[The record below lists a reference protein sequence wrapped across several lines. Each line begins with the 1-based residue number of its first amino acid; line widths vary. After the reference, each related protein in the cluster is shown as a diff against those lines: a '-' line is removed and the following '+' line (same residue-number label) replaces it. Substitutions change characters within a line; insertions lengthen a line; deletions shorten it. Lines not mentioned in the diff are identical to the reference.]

1 MPLKLKYI
9 IESSLLKNFGS
20 KGIPLEQI
28 LTILDTNDSVD
39 DKDQF
44 VTEIYDGENL
54 GKSFQLVSDGRVP
67 PNGNWDSKDPEQV
80 KDQTQDKKPDN
91 SMPLRSLVLVVPD
104 EVGKYSK
111 REVVVVAIRAVEQCD
126 EAYYEE
132 IVLEVLWF
140 FHSIY

>member
-67 PNGNWDSKDPEQV
+67 PNGN
-80 KDQTQDKKPDN
+80 
-91 SMPLRSLVLVVPD
+91 
-104 EVGKYSK
+104 
-111 REVVVVAIRAVEQCD
+111 
-126 EAYYEE
+126 
-132 IVLEVLWF
+132 
-140 FHSIY
+140 